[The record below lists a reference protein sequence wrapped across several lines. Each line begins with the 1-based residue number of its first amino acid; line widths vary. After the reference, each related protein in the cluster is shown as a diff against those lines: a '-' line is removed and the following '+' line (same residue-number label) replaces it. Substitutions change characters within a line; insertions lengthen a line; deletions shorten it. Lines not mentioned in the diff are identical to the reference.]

1 MMYIESMGWL
11 LPSLTLK
18 IAFILII
25 AGVATRGKT
34 QTAETPLKAAIANP
48 LPTGEPI
55 PDELWSVPLTLWNAA
70 NNSTKTITLNDYRG
84 KVIILDFW
92 ATWCKSCITNMPR
105 MHRLQD
111 QFPGNIMVLPVTY
124 EPTETVAALFARS
137 KAAGIGQLRGTFQ
150 TILLDATLKEAF
162 PNPNGTIPY
171 FAVIGKDG
179 SYKGPVTPEYL
190 TENLIADLTMGNAA
204 GVPRLRAAP
213 VKPLM
218 DWSASLGAD
227 WQKPVGYHT
236 MFSHYMHGAGEPTGR
251 RIDSLKGTEWQY
263 YMNQPLLRLFG
274 VALSS
279 PLPRQAN
286 RRIMLV
292 DSAVRFDDHSLRNPK
307 YEPFAYNYC
316 YEATYP
322 IGAPKDA
329 VKARMLADLNA
340 LTGVKGQLIT
350 KSMPSLIIQGNGNA
364 KSHPAP
370 NNEVQWLNMA
380 SVAWFLNQR
389 YDIAVPPVLDET
401 GFDGQI
407 WMDDSARKG
416 TIADV
421 RRVLQAQGFDL
432 VEEDRKLEMFLLT
445 DGDSKEEIGQ
455 LSLTL
460 TKHGYVREEGS
471 HE

>member
-1 MMYIESMGWL
+1 MYLENTGWL

-18 IAFILII
+18 IAFLLII
-25 AGVATRGKT
+25 VGVATHSKGQAPKT
-34 QTAETPLKAAIANP
+34 PAKAELTNA
-48 LPTGEPI
+48 LPTGNSI
-55 PDELWSVPLTLWNAA
+55 FDELWNAPLTLWNAA
-70 NNSTKTITLNDYRG
+70 DNSTETVTLKDHRG
-84 KVIILDFW
+84 KVIVLDFW
-92 ATWCKSCITNMPR
+92 ATWCKSCIVNMPR

-111 QFPGNIMVLPVTY
+111 QFQENMIVLPVTY
-124 EPTETVAALFARS
+124 ESTETVATLFTRS
-137 KAAGIGQLRGTFQ
+137 KASGIGQLRGSFQ
-150 TILLDATLKEAF
+150 TILSDSLLKEAF

-171 FAVIGKDG
+171 FALIGKDG
-179 SYKGPVTPEYL
+179 LYKGPITPEYL
-190 TENLIADLTMGNAA
+190 TESLIADLTAGDAG
-204 GVPRLRAAP
+204 GVPHLRAAP

-227 WQKPVGYHT
+227 WQPPIGYHT
-236 MFSHYMHGAGEPTGR
+236 MLSRYMHGAGEPTGR
-251 RIDSLKGTEWQY
+251 EIDSLKGTEWQY

-307 YEPFAYNYC
+307 YEPFVYNYC

-322 IGAPKDA
+322 VGTPKEA

-340 LTGVKGQLIT
+340 LTGVKGQLIV

-370 NNEVQWLNMA
+370 NNEVQWLNMV

-389 YDIAVPPVLDET
+389 YDIAIPPVLDET

-432 VEEDRKLEMFLLT
+432 VEENRMLEMFLLT
-445 DGDSKEEIGQ
+445 DGDNQEEIGQ

-460 TKHGYVREEGS
+460 TKHGYVRGEGG